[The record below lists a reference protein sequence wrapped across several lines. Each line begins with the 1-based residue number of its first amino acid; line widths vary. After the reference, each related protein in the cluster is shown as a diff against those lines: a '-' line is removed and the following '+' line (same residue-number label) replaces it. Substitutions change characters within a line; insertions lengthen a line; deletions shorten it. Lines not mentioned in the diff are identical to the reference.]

1 MSHIDYSRLRTL
13 TARRLIRAL
22 LDEGFFLVRQR
33 GSHRRYTHSDGRR
46 VTVPFTRSG
55 ETFAAGTLKSIV
67 ELQAKWS
74 AEDLQRLGLL

>member
-1 MSHIDYSRLRTL
+1 MNNVDYSRLRSL

-33 GSHRRYTHSDGRR
+33 GSHRRYAHEDGRR

-55 ETFAAGTLKSIV
+55 ETFAIGTLKSIV
-67 ELQAKWS
+67 ELQARWS
-74 AEDLQRLGLL
+74 PEDLQSL